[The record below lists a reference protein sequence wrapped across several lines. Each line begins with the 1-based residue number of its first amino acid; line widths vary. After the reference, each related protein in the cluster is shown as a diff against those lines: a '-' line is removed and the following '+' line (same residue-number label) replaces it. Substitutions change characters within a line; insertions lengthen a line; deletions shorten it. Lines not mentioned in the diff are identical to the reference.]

1 MMRVIICGS
10 ETQGSINFDDAT
22 SVIVT
27 LNVYE
32 QCMANEYQFS
42 TIYRERQSNVL
53 HGLNL

>member
-1 MMRVIICGS
+1 MMRVIIYGS

-32 QCMANEYQFS
+32 QCMANEYQFF
-42 TIYRERQSNVL
+42 TIYRERQSNVP
-53 HGLNL
+53 HGL